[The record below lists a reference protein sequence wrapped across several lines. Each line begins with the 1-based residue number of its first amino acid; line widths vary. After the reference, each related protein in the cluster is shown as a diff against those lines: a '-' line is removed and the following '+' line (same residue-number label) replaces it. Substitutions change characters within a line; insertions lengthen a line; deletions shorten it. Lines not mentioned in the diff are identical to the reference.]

1 MARMQNTPK
10 TIADA
15 NSLVGTV
22 WGIGDD
28 KREITRVENVKVSVY
43 DHNTLMA
50 DIYWCKPGGKER
62 SKPTPL
68 TTFRTWLNKATKQ
81 E

>member
-10 TIADA
+10 TTADA

-22 WGIGDD
+22 WSIGDD
-28 KREITRVENVKVSVY
+28 EREITRVENVKVSEY
-43 DHNTLMA
+43 DHTTIMA
-50 DIYWCKPGGKER
+50 DVYWRKPGGKER
-62 SKPTPL
+62 TKPTPL